1 MLSYMSIHACIL
13 VLLLMCNKVH
23 SFLFS
28 IITQANT
35 YSILPSTLINGIA
48 RQITFIK
55 NYLKKTFINRS
66 RKLLSNTE
74 AKAHTKQFA
83 GDFSS
88 VSDWRFQLFFYKQ
101 ETSERSYAC
110 INGQQSRCRGCLSIM
125 N

>member
-1 MLSYMSIHACIL
+1 MLSCMSIHACIL

-55 NYLKKTFINRS
+55 NYFKKTFINRS